1 MYVRILDP
9 LEFRNDHKKESVDK
23 FNAECSE
30 GGKDVTSSS
39 HSNRKNS
46 KNVTIG
52 NSGKNGIISYS
63 NKYYEIKIKNNSA
76 SKGKQGEERD
86 EALRLPD
93 IIKRK
98 GMMTSRLHNTITREQ
113 QKEASLDSLVAKQYK
128 SSHFRSRSS
137 DSLGFRKAVQFYN
150 KIAAIL
156 FLCFGIIMQLLEAYF
171 RILHSVKSKSP
182 IGNSRKGSVDGGVWR
197 WCMFVV
203 CFLFECRTSLWK
215 FRHRIWPKI
224 ILEGLWIGNNV
235 INTIDKRCYQLT
247 FRLVL
252 ATCWLRNLLHGNV
265 CSTNVAIGIGNTDDA
280 RDANNVCLCP
290 YSDLW
295 ASCHIYLCRDMGILG
310 FPYKIGSFCVL
321 IYLYMGKIRSLWLSC
336 KQASFFL
343 AFPNKLCTLVYFVSK
358 DCLLDKISREKYQ
371 CANLVGLAPLEKAYT
386 GIKPFWLG
394 LERVVTS
401 GDPLDMAYKR
411 GH

>member
-46 KNVTIG
+46 KNATVS

-63 NKYYEIKIKNNSA
+63 NKYYEIKIKNNLA

-113 QKEASLDSLVAKQYK
+113 QKKASLDKCVAKPYK
-128 SSHFRSRSS
+128 PSTFRSRASN
-137 DSLGFRKAVQFYN
+137 SLGFRKAVQFYN

-156 FLCFGIIMQLLEAYF
+156 FLCFGMIMQLLDVF
-171 RILHSVKSKSP
+171 SHFTQCQSKSP

-197 WCMFVV
+197 RCMFVV